1 MTERYYIGWVRDEKG
16 KVISR
21 PKRTI
26 CNAITSL
33 TGGGHVGEDGLGNT
47 TPHIVYEHS

>member
-33 TGGGHVGEDGLGNT
+33 TGGGMWEKTDLATLHR
-47 TPHIVYEHS
+47 I